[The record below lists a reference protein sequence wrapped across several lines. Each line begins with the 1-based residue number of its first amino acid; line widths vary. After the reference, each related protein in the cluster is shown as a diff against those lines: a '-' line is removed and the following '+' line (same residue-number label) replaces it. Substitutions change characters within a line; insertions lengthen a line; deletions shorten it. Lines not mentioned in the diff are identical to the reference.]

1 MTALLSMTE
10 STSGCGMQDNE
21 AVAIECV
28 ACVSPVDRFSPL
40 MVDAGERKRR
50 RQKQRFPS
58 QNIRR
63 SRARFSVS
71 PEKRHKL
78 PLHWTG
84 EIKSDQF
91 PPSAVVVNGCGLRS
105 SIFWQLKRTMKIESH
120 RYLSADG
127 RALVNRKENAAATWK
142 KKKRG
147 KEQEQQT
154 EIRAN
159 QNEITTDSKP
169 DEQFIKMSSWLIFHL
184 SFAFS

>member
-50 RQKQRFPS
+50 RQKQGFPS

-142 KKKRG
+142 KKKGG
-147 KEQEQQT
+147 K
-154 EIRAN
+154 
-159 QNEITTDSKP
+159 SKNNRP
-169 DEQFIKMSSWLIFHL
+169 K
-184 SFAFS
+184 